1 MCAKK
6 TPTNMF
12 TFSHPLGGK
21 DDEIIDGL
29 TGVLTGT
36 GLSATIEKQVLMTS
50 IQKLELYLEG
60 KKTCI
65 LRYTSGEHIAA
76 TVAAMKRFGVELE
89 MVLNDGKI
97 GITIPP
103 HYSSNADL
111 IKKAIGVFGEQLSGI
126 TTQEEFFT
134 FIRPLQ
140 AMIDEKVFVTEKEFV
155 IKPTAASAAA
165 SVAEKRAAA
174 AAAAEKRAA
183 TAEKRKPLT
192 PQQQKLLAKMKR

>member
-6 TPTNMF
+6 TPTDAEIVGF
-12 TFSHPLGGK
+12 LSDLVK
-21 DDEIIDGL
+21 D
-29 TGVLTGT
+29 T
-36 GLSATIEKQVLMTS
+36 GLSATIEKKVLMTS

-65 LRYTSGEHIAA
+65 LGYESGEHIAA
-76 TVAAMKRFGVELE
+76 TVAALKRFGVELE
-89 MVLNDGKI
+89 MVLNDGEI
-97 GITIPP
+97 GIAIPP

-126 TTQEEFFT
+126 TTPKEFFT
-134 FIRPLQ
+134 FIGPLQ
-140 AMIDEKVFVTEKEFV
+140 AMIDKKVFVTEKEFV

-192 PQQQKLLAKMKR
+192 LQQQKLLAKMKR

>member
-1 MCAKK
+1 MCDEK

-29 TGVLTGT
+29 TDVLAGT
-36 GLSATIEKQVLMTS
+36 GLSATIEKKVLMTS

-76 TVAAMKRFGVELE
+76 TVAALKRFGVELE

-97 GITIPP
+97 GIAIPP

-126 TTQEEFFT
+126 TTPKEFFT
-134 FIRPLQ
+134 FIGPLQ
-140 AMIDEKVFVTEKEFV
+140 AMIDKKVFVTEEFV

-192 PQQQKLLAKMKR
+192 LQQQKLLAKMKR

>member
-6 TPTNMF
+6 TPTKTPTDAEMVDF
-12 TFSHPLGGK
+12 LSDLVA
-21 DDEIIDGL
+21 D
-29 TGVLTGT
+29 T
-36 GLSATIEKQVLMTS
+36 GLSATIKKQVPMTP
-50 IQKLELYLEG
+50 IQMLGEHMKG
-60 KKTCI
+60 KTPGSFK
-65 LRYTSGEHIAA
+65 YTSGEHIAA
-76 TVAAMKRFGVELE
+76 TVAALKPFGVELE

-97 GITIPP
+97 GIAIPP

-134 FIRPLQ
+134 FIGPLK
-140 AMIDEKVFVTEKEFV
+140 AMIDKKVFVTEKEFV

-192 PQQQKLLAKMKR
+192 PQ

>member
-6 TPTNMF
+6 TPTDTEMVDF
-12 TFSHPLGGK
+12 LSDLVA
-21 DDEIIDGL
+21 D
-29 TGVLTGT
+29 T

-60 KKTCI
+60 KKTCS

-76 TVAAMKRFGVELE
+76 TVAALKTFGVELE

-97 GITIPP
+97 GIAIPP

-134 FIRPLQ
+134 FIGPLK
-140 AMIDEKVFVTEKEFV
+140 AMIDKKVFVTEKEFV

-183 TAEKRKPLT
+183 TAEKRAATAEKRKPLT